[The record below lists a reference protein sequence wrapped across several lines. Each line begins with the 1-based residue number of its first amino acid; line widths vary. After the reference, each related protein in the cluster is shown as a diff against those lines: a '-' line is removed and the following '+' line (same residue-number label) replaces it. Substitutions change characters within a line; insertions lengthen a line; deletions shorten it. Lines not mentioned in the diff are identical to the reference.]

1 MGTIE
6 EAIQA
11 AELIDDR
18 IGKGAEAVGK
28 AQEATRELRETISE
42 ARGILR
48 TLEAAEARI
57 AAMTDEAIKTRIET
71 SVIEQLDVLGKM
83 TEQQMKKSVT
93 KVISEFDGLRDVLLG
108 ADDPSGKKT
117 IPQMIVDMERSLGL
131 QWDVFMTA
139 IAAAQAVMQGC
150 STTDCEKAS
159 VWAVVAMIELPDGR
173 RGEAHFHMCSAHKEE
188 LKRDPGVTILKSFK
202 LETTMCPYQHEIKY
216 MKPFPEAPEE

>member
-1 MGTIE
+1 MGTVE

-18 IGKGAEAVGK
+18 IGKGAEAVGR
-28 AQEATRELRETISE
+28 AQEATRALRETIAE
-42 ARGILR
+42 AKELR
-48 TLEAAEARI
+48 RSLEGAEARI
-57 AAMTDEAIKTRIET
+57 LAFTDQAIKTRIET
-71 SVIEQLDVLGKM
+71 SVSEQLDVLGKITKKEM
-83 TEQQMKKSVT
+83 EKSVA

-117 IPQMIVDMERSLGL
+117 IPQMIEDMERSLGL
-131 QWDVFMTA
+131 RWDVFMTA

-150 STTDCEKAS
+150 STTDCEKAPA
-159 VWAVVAMIELPDGR
+159 WAVVAMIELPDGR